1 MDTMRDRFAPVV
13 SRLLDED
20 PRVAVVLAAIGTDAF
35 AGAARR
41 HPDRVVDVGIR
52 EQLLI
57 GTAAGL
63 ALTGLRPVAHTFA
76 SFLVERP
83 FEQVK
88 LDLGHQEAGAVLV
101 SAAASF
107 DWPAGGYTHMAPG
120 DVALL
125 DTLDGWTVHVPGH
138 PDEAETLL
146 RHAVAAGDD
155 KVYVRLSVQANGQ
168 ALPVDGERFRTV
180 REGRSGVVVAVGPM
194 LDAVL
199 AATKGLD
206 VTVLYATTVR
216 PFDGAALR
224 RATETAGADVVL
236 VEPYLAGTSTAA
248 ANDAL
253 SDVPHRLLGLG
264 VGRRELRR
272 YGRPEE
278 HVAAHGLDAR
288 SLRERIAGFLG
299 AAWRQESARMSRSS
313 PSSSMASSRART
325 QANWDSWSA
334 IQNFPGSA
342 STSSSRSSLGQR
354 TAREV
359 SSSGSVANIFP
370 ATRNVGMLQAI
381 FSVVSGRD
389 RAIRRTSSAS
399 GMAGTV
405 SARTDNHLVRAV
417 AGMRLQ

>member
-20 PRVAVVLAAIGTDAF
+20 PRVAVVLAAIGTDGF

-57 GTAAGL
+57 GAAAGL
-63 ALTGLRPVAHTFA
+63 ALTGLRPVVHTFA

-155 KVYVRLSVQANGQ
+155 KVYVRLSVQAGGQ

-180 REGRSGVVVAVGPM
+180 RAGRSGVVVAVGPM

-199 AATKGLD
+199 AATEGLD

-224 RATETAGADVVL
+224 RATGTAGTDVVL

-253 SDVPHRLLGLG
+253 SDVPHRVLGLG

-272 YGRPEE
+272 YGRLEE

-299 AAWRQESARMSRSS
+299 AA
-313 PSSSMASSRART
+313 
-325 QANWDSWSA
+325 
-334 IQNFPGSA
+334 
-342 STSSSRSSLGQR
+342 
-354 TAREV
+354 
-359 SSSGSVANIFP
+359 
-370 ATRNVGMLQAI
+370 
-381 FSVVSGRD
+381 
-389 RAIRRTSSAS
+389 
-399 GMAGTV
+399 
-405 SARTDNHLVRAV
+405 VRV
-417 AGMRLQ
+417 

>member
-1 MDTMRDRFAPVV
+1 MDTMRDRFAPVL

-20 PRVAVVLAAIGTDAF
+20 PRVAVVLAAIGTDGF
-35 AGAARR
+35 AAAARR
-41 HPDRVVDVGIR
+41 HPGRVVDVGIR

-57 GTAAGL
+57 GASAGL
-63 ALTGLRPVAHTFA
+63 ALTGLRPVVHTFA

-180 REGRSGVVVAVGPM
+180 RTGRSGVVVAVGPM

-199 AATKGLD
+199 AATEGLD
-206 VTVLYATTVR
+206 VTVLYATSVR

-224 RATETAGADVVL
+224 RATETAGTDVVL

-253 SDVPHRLLGLG
+253 SDVPHRVLGLG

-272 YGRPEE
+272 YGRLEE
-278 HVAAHGLDAR
+278 HVAAHGLDAPA
-288 SLRERIAGFLG
+288 LRERIAGFLG
-299 AAWRQESARMSRSS
+299 
-313 PSSSMASSRART
+313 
-325 QANWDSWSA
+325 
-334 IQNFPGSA
+334 
-342 STSSSRSSLGQR
+342 
-354 TAREV
+354 TA
-359 SSSGSVANIFP
+359 
-370 ATRNVGMLQAI
+370 VG
-381 FSVVSGRD
+381 V
-389 RAIRRTSSAS
+389 
-399 GMAGTV
+399 
-405 SARTDNHLVRAV
+405 
-417 AGMRLQ
+417 

>member
-13 SRLLDED
+13 SRLLDEN
-20 PRVAVVLAAIGTDAF
+20 PRVAVVLAAIGTDGF
-35 AGAARR
+35 AAAARR

-57 GTAAGL
+57 GAAAGL
-63 ALTGLRPVAHTFA
+63 ALTGLRPVVHTFA

-138 PDEAETLL
+138 PEESETLL

-199 AATKGLD
+199 AATEGLD

-224 RATETAGADVVL
+224 RATETAGTDVVL

-272 YGRPEE
+272 YGRLEE

-299 AAWRQESARMSRSS
+299 AA
-313 PSSSMASSRART
+313 
-325 QANWDSWSA
+325 
-334 IQNFPGSA
+334 
-342 STSSSRSSLGQR
+342 
-354 TAREV
+354 
-359 SSSGSVANIFP
+359 
-370 ATRNVGMLQAI
+370 
-381 FSVVSGRD
+381 
-389 RAIRRTSSAS
+389 
-399 GMAGTV
+399 
-405 SARTDNHLVRAV
+405 VRV
-417 AGMRLQ
+417 

>member
-20 PRVAVVLAAIGTDAF
+20 PRVAVVLAEIGKDGFTEAR
-35 AGAARR
+35 RR
-41 HPDRVVDVGIR
+41 HPDRVINVGIR

-57 GTAAGL
+57 GAGAGL
-63 ALTGLRPVAHTFA
+63 ALTGLRPVVHTFA

-88 LDLGHQEAGAVLV
+88 LDLGHQDVGAVLV

-107 DWPAGGYTHMAPG
+107 DWPAGGFTHMAPG

-155 KVYVRLSVQANGQ
+155 KVYVRLSAQSNTHGHA
-168 ALPVDGERFRTV
+168 VDGTRFLTV
-180 REGRSGVVVAVGPM
+180 REGRAGVVVAVGPM

-199 AATKGLD
+199 AATEGLD

-216 PFDGAALR
+216 PFDTAALR
-224 RATETAGADVVL
+224 RATETAGTDVVL
-236 VEPYLAGTSTAA
+236 VEPYLAGTSTTA

-253 SDVPHRLLGLG
+253 ADVPHRVLGLG

-272 YGRPEE
+272 YGTIEE

-288 SLRERIAGFLG
+288 SLRERIDGFLG
-299 AAWRQESARMSRSS
+299 AR
-313 PSSSMASSRART
+313 
-325 QANWDSWSA
+325 
-334 IQNFPGSA
+334 
-342 STSSSRSSLGQR
+342 
-354 TAREV
+354 
-359 SSSGSVANIFP
+359 
-370 ATRNVGMLQAI
+370 VG
-381 FSVVSGRD
+381 V
-389 RAIRRTSSAS
+389 
-399 GMAGTV
+399 
-405 SARTDNHLVRAV
+405 
-417 AGMRLQ
+417 

>member
-20 PRVAVVLAAIGTDAF
+20 PRVAVVLAEIGVDGF
-35 AGAARR
+35 AEARRR
-41 HPDRVVDVGIR
+41 HPDRVINVGIR
-52 EQLLI
+52 EQLLV
-57 GTAAGL
+57 GAAAGL
-63 ALTGLRPVAHTFA
+63 ALTGLRPVVHTFA

-88 LDLGHQEAGAVLV
+88 LDLGHQDAGAVLV

-138 PDEAETLL
+138 PDEAAALL

-155 KVYVRLSVQANGQ
+155 KVYVRLSVQSNAEG
-168 ALPVDGERFRTV
+168 LPVDGARFRTV
-180 REGRSGVVVAVGPM
+180 REGGSGVVVAVGPV

-199 AATKGLD
+199 AATEGLD

-216 PFDGAALR
+216 PFDAEALR
-224 RATETAGADVVL
+224 RAVRAARPDVVL

-253 SDVPHRLLGLG
+253 SDVPHRVLGLG

-272 YGRPEE
+272 YGQLAE
-278 HVAAHGLDAR
+278 HITAHGLDAR
-288 SLRERIAGFLG
+288 SLRERIGGFLG
-299 AAWRQESARMSRSS
+299 A
-313 PSSSMASSRART
+313 
-325 QANWDSWSA
+325 
-334 IQNFPGSA
+334 G
-342 STSSSRSSLGQR
+342 
-354 TAREV
+354 
-359 SSSGSVANIFP
+359 
-370 ATRNVGMLQAI
+370 
-381 FSVVSGRD
+381 
-389 RAIRRTSSAS
+389 
-399 GMAGTV
+399 
-405 SARTDNHLVRAV
+405 VR
-417 AGMRLQ
+417 G

>member
-20 PRVAVVLAAIGTDAF
+20 PRVAVVLAAIGTDGF

-41 HPDRVVDVGIR
+41 HPGRVVDVGIR

-57 GTAAGL
+57 GAAAGL
-63 ALTGLRPVAHTFA
+63 ALTGLRPVVHTFA

-88 LDLGHQEAGAVLV
+88 LDLGHQDAGAVLV
-101 SAAASF
+101 SAAASY

-180 REGRSGVVVAVGPM
+180 REGRSGVVGAVGPM

-199 AATKGLD
+199 AATEGLD

-216 PFDGAALR
+216 PFDGATLR
-224 RATETAGADVVL
+224 RATETAGTDVVL

-253 SDVPHRLLGLG
+253 SDVPHRVLGLG

-272 YGRPEE
+272 YGQVEE
-278 HVAAHGLDAR
+278 HVTAHGLDAR
-288 SLRERIAGFLG
+288 SLRERIGGFVGAG
-299 AAWRQESARMSRSS
+299 
-313 PSSSMASSRART
+313 
-325 QANWDSWSA
+325 
-334 IQNFPGSA
+334 
-342 STSSSRSSLGQR
+342 
-354 TAREV
+354 
-359 SSSGSVANIFP
+359 
-370 ATRNVGMLQAI
+370 
-381 FSVVSGRD
+381 
-389 RAIRRTSSAS
+389 
-399 GMAGTV
+399 
-405 SARTDNHLVRAV
+405 VRV
-417 AGMRLQ
+417 

>member
-57 GTAAGL
+57 GAAAGL

-155 KVYVRLSVQANGQ
+155 KVYVWLSVQANGQ

-199 AATKGLD
+199 AATEGLD

-299 AAWRQESARMSRSS
+299 AA
-313 PSSSMASSRART
+313 
-325 QANWDSWSA
+325 
-334 IQNFPGSA
+334 
-342 STSSSRSSLGQR
+342 
-354 TAREV
+354 
-359 SSSGSVANIFP
+359 
-370 ATRNVGMLQAI
+370 
-381 FSVVSGRD
+381 
-389 RAIRRTSSAS
+389 
-399 GMAGTV
+399 
-405 SARTDNHLVRAV
+405 VRV
-417 AGMRLQ
+417 